1 MSDIFWSNNTDKHT
15 FVSDEPIDLGARW
28 IHHYRPENPLFPHHT
43 PSDKDHIEYTTFE
56 SPTTAFFDMD
66 GTPLPDS
73 LLAEAE
79 KLVEEFRANI
89 KQYSPDKEDISMFDV
104 IRDKYENIQD
114 QQMRRLVNLKLS
126 YIEHYE
132 ASNLLTFQ
140 QNLI

>member
-1 MSDIFWSNNTDKHT
+1 
-15 FVSDEPIDLGARW
+15 
-28 IHHYRPENPLFPHHT
+28 
-43 PSDKDHIEYTTFE
+43 
-56 SPTTAFFDMD
+56 MD